1 MRGEIA
7 TLFDNLAQDDGVR
20 AVVLTSADGHFC
32 SGADTDEMG
41 AADSAAFLKRMRALH
56 RMIRAIMP
64 FFIVELMVL
73 LIITFVPGIVT
84 FLPEL
89 FGF

>member
-1 MRGEIA
+1 VA
-7 TLFDNLAQDDGVR
+7 GVGM
-20 AVVLTSADGHFC
+20 A
-32 SGADTDEMG
+32 
-41 AADSAAFLKRMRALH
+41 

-64 FFIVELMVL
+64 FFIVELLVL

-84 FLPEL
+84 FLPEM